1 MQNNGYKNSQMQSG
15 EGWYSYN
22 QKVIQ
27 KPLINLQHHSYL
39 TATIHS
45 RSK

>member
-1 MQNNGYKNSQMQSG
+1 MQNNGCKNNQMES
-15 EGWYSYN
+15 EEEWCSYN